1 MMPLIDFEC
10 RQVSHEMPLFGLPLL
25 LLPLSLVSGAIVA
38 DEITSLP
45 GWKGALPSKQY
56 SGYLTVPGD
65 AGPKQYHCE

>member
-1 MMPLIDFEC
+1 MLSLP
-10 RQVSHEMPLFGLPLL
+10 VLFGLA
-25 LLPLSLVSGAIVA
+25 SLARGAIVD

>member
-1 MMPLIDFEC
+1 MAKMPLP
-10 RQVSHEMPLFGLPLL
+10 RTLAVLFGLATLAR
-25 LLPLSLVSGAIVA
+25 GAIVA